1 MTENL
6 LGVMLS
12 VLLWTC
18 TGESEQQLEQGQ
30 EQVLEQQEQEQQ
42 QLEEQ
47 HEQVQQIASEETA
60 GKNIALVEDP
70 GSSMQVS
77 INLPEK
83 DMKVTVISE
92 QVVNIHDHQIWDGIL
107 NEHVSK
113 TGTVNYVDIKKDR
126 STLDMYLKQLA
137 KNPVQESWSR
147 SQQLAYWTNAYNA
160 FTVDL
165 IVRNYPLKSIMD
177 LDKPWDQK
185 FIHLGN
191 KTYSLN
197 EIEHEIVR
205 PTFKDARVHFAFVCA
220 AVSCPKLLNTAY
232 LPQKLDQ
239 QLDAQ
244 TRFFL
249 NTSGKNQ
256 LSPNLVKISKLFDW
270 YGEDFTSQGTLIEF
284 LNMYSNQEISVGA
297 KMAFLEYDWKLN
309 E

>member
-1 MTENL
+1 VNLRLVCIFLAVPL
-6 LGVMLS
+6 LGCGADLS
-12 VLLWTC
+12 KRN
-18 TGESEQQLEQGQ
+18 ESP
-30 EQVLEQQEQEQQ
+30 
-42 QLEEQ
+42 
-47 HEQVQQIASEETA
+47 SETA
-60 GKNIALVEDP
+60 INLAEDSKSTGKNSAEDSP
-70 GSSMQVS
+70 ANS
-77 INLPEK
+77 
-83 DMKVTVISE
+83 
-92 QVVNIHDHQIWDGIL
+92 IHDHQIWDEFLKKYVSSTGQVDYKSIRSHRAIL
-107 NEHVSK
+107 DQ
-113 TGTVNYVDIKKDR
+113 Y
-126 STLDMYLKQLA
+126 LDQLRE
-137 KNPVQESWSR
+137 NPIRISWTK
-147 SQQLAYWTNAYNA
+147 SQQLTYWINAYNA

-185 FIHLGN
+185 FIHLSDRS
-191 KTYSLN
+191 YSLN

-232 LPQKLDQ
+232 LPQTLDQ

-270 YGEDFTSQGTLIEF
+270 YAEDFTSQGTLIEF
-284 LNMYSNQEISVGA
+284 LNRYSDQKISTGA
-297 KMAFLEYDWKLN
+297 KVAFLGYDWKLN